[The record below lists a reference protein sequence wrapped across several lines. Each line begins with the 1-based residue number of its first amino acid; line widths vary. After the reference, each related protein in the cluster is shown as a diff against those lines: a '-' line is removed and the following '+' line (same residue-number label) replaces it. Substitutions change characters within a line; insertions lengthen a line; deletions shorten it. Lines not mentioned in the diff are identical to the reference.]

1 MSELFLGVDGGQS
14 GTTAIIGDEDGR
26 LLGAGQAG
34 PSNCPGDPD
43 ASAKFSAAI
52 TSALHAACVNAGL
65 EPTSQRFAGAC
76 FGLSGGP
83 EGREAA
89 LRHMVPTDR
98 MLVTTDADIA
108 LTGALA
114 GDPGIV
120 VIAGTGSIAYG
131 RNAEGQTARAGGW
144 GFMLGD
150 EGGAFWIARAAI
162 RAALRFEEG
171 WGPPTSLRALLLDAT
186 RSRSL
191 NELMHRCYA
200 REFTRARIASL
211 AVFVNIAAERGDMT
225 AVDILSQAALELVT
239 IARAIHG
246 QLFGSS
252 EMVLCS
258 HAGGVFHSRLLRV
271 RFREEIGKTRGLQL
285 IPPRHTPAFGAFLRA
300 VLLKSRVSP
309 F

>member
-14 GTTAIIGDEDGR
+14 GTTAIIGDGDG
-26 LLGAGQAG
+26 LVLGTGHAG
-34 PSNCPGDPD
+34 PSNYPGDPD
-43 ASAKFSAAI
+43 AEAKFSAAI
-52 TSALHAACVNAGL
+52 AAALHAACLHAGL
-65 EPTSQRFAGAC
+65 DPTWQRFAGAC

-89 LRHMVPTDR
+89 LRHIVSADR
-98 MLVTTDADIA
+98 MLVSTDADIA

-131 RNAEGQTARAGGW
+131 RNAAGRTARAGGW
-144 GFMLGD
+144 GYMLGD

-186 RSRSL
+186 RSRGM
-191 NELMHRCYA
+191 NELMHRCYS

-211 AVFVNIAAERGDMT
+211 AVFVNIAAEWGDMT
-225 AVDILSQAALELVT
+225 AVEILSQAASELVT

-246 QLFGSS
+246 QLFGSH

-258 HAGGVFHSRLLRV
+258 HSGGVFHSRLLRAG
-271 RFREEIGKTRGLQL
+271 FREEIGKTRALQL
-285 IPPRHTPAFGAFLRA
+285 IEPRRVPAFGAFLRA